1 MKRFIIH
8 KKRAGTKPA
17 PCEIFQ
23 YDRLAVALQVA
34 DKLHQSAPEWEYV
47 VYDKISKHYIK

>member
-34 DKLHQSAPEWEYV
+34 EKLHQSAPEWEYV
-47 VYDKISKHYIK
+47 IYDQISKHYIK

>member
-8 KKRAGTKPA
+8 KKRAGCAPA

-23 YDRLAVALQVA
+23 YDKLVVALQVA
-34 DKLHQSAPEWEYV
+34 DKLHISSPEWDYV
-47 VYDKISKHYIK
+47 VYDQISKHYIK